1 MEIDPGAIFSVLFLS
16 DDVYPDIPASQK
28 DTYPERTLNYTTLG
42 NQTIYQTT
50 GVWINT
56 TIYLPTSLEDD
67 KERNASL
74 TIFLARGSSPDQGL
88 DGVLSIAITP
98 NYTDYMAT
106 SLMLQL
112 YQKYEWP
119 TIYTSFYFPIDGDGI
134 YTGYVEFADES
145 ERPNSM
151 TYGG

>member
-16 DDVYPDIPASQK
+16 DEKYPYIPASQE

-67 KERNASL
+67 KERSASL

-112 YQKYEWP
+112 Y
-119 TIYTSFYFPIDGDGI
+119 
-134 YTGYVEFADES
+134 
-145 ERPNSM
+145 
-151 TYGG
+151 